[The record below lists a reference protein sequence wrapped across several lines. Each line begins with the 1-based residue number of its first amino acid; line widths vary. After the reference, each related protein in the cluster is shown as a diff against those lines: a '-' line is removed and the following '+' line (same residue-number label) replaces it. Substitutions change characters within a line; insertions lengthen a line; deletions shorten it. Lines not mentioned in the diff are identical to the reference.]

1 MTTPLITLMY
11 CSHGRIGDHER
22 ADSAI
27 HDILVSARTN
37 NAREKVTGALLYS
50 MNCFAQILEGPEE
63 AVERIF
69 ARLQHDSRH
78 HDIVVLIKAPI
89 TERRFPD
96 WSMAFTS
103 AGDVVQDLTPAAFRQ
118 AFAHPDEAAG
128 MELLKLIEK
137 SMMSAQMW

>member
-1 MTTPLITLMY
+1 MTTPMITLMY
-11 CSHGRIGDHER
+11 CSHGRIGDHDR

-27 HDILVSARTN
+27 HDILVSARAN
-37 NAREKVTGALLYS
+37 NAREQVTGALLYS
-50 MNCFAQILEGPEE
+50 INCFAQILEGPEE

-69 ARLQHDSRH
+69 ARLEHDSRH
-78 HDIVVLIKAPI
+78 HDIVVLMKKPI

-118 AFAHPDEAAG
+118 AFAEPDEAAG
-128 MELLKLIEK
+128 MELLKLMEK